1 MHLLTQ
7 AMVPVPFQNT
17 GSRGETLWYSRERL
31 SPEQQAHDS
40 ITSVMYRTAT
50 PRPHGFYSRRT
61 ISTLI
66 LQRGFSPDRW
76 SQTGINPS
84 TKPFSSLPA
93 QLASWTA
100 TGGAQNASAKPH
112 HPFPLPSSPFS
123 QLLAPSRFP
132 QGRRARNLL
141 PKAAAR
147 YLPGSRGNTGLRG
160 FLLPATAVGTNGPK
174 AEWVPEQGKEL
185 GLTCPGALGMQ
196 EDLTWCKQTEPKK
209 AK

>member
-1 MHLLTQ
+1 MHLLAQ
-7 AMVPVPFQNT
+7 ATAPVPFQNT
-17 GSRGETLWYSRERL
+17 GSREETLWHSHEWLSRE
-31 SPEQQAHDS
+31 QKACDA
-40 ITSVMYRTAT
+40 ITSVMHSTAT
-50 PRPHGFYSRRT
+50 LRPRGFYGRRT

-76 SQTGINPS
+76 SQTGINPG

-100 TGGAQNASAKPH
+100 TGGAQNASAKPR

-123 QLLAPSRFP
+123 QLLAPSRFL

-160 FLLPATAVGTNGPK
+160 FPLPATAVGTNGPK
-174 AEWVPEQGKEL
+174 AERVPEQGKKL
-185 GLTCPGALGMQ
+185 GLTCPGPW
-196 EDLTWCKQTEPKK
+196 TCRRT
-209 AK
+209 